1 MPIAEALPRGPL
13 VNDLKRY
20 LLAGELLHGHP
31 CPPLAVGVR
40 AGAVGLAALGVA
52 RAVQRELFAFVEMGG
67 DHYAQGFGDGVQ
79 IVTGCTFGKDN
90 IGRMPLGKFG
100 LTLLDQ
106 RQRLAVRVSATAGLV
121 DGLES
126 TAWFRQCERSG
137 VPWFEVARE
146 EVVPVAEFVLSAP
159 AEQLF
164 TVSPRFP
171 MGVEDVPLGFV
182 TSRCEACGEHALSRY
197 LRERQGRRLCLR
209 CDERAEALGGAI
221 PRGPATTATRRG

>member
-1 MPIAEALPRGPL
+1 VNALE
-13 VNDLKRY
+13 RY
-20 LLAGELLHGHP
+20 LQAGEILHGHP

-40 AGAVGLAALGVA
+40 AGAIALDALGVS

-106 RQRLAVRVSATAGLV
+106 RQRLAVRVSATPGLV

-126 TAWFRQCERSG
+126 TAWFRRCERSG
-137 VPWFEVARE
+137 APWLEVGRD
-146 EVVPVAEFVLSAP
+146 EVDPVAEYVLTAP
-159 AEQLF
+159 AELLF
-164 TVSPRFP
+164 AVSPRFP
-171 MGVEDVPLGFV
+171 MGIEEAPPGFV
-182 TSRCEACGEHALSRY
+182 TSRCEGCGEHALLTY
-197 LRERQGRRLCLR
+197 LRERKGRRLCLR
-209 CDERAEALGGAI
+209 CDDRAAALESAARVGLAAAL
-221 PRGPATTATRRG
+221 PTAARRG